1 MDYTNLQSRAS
12 NSYIPPH
19 RTQLHPRMHSLSP
32 PFPKLSQISS
42 SQSRE
47 KWWTVGAIL
56 LIIPFLFYLF
66 TIAKGIHQSSK
77 FDESKPKGFGII
89 IDAGNTGSRIHVFE
103 FLNEG
108 RIPFIGFDG
117 KGSKSLKI
125 RPALVEFADD
135 PDNAGSSILRL
146 LKFAKKRVPK
156 TQWKNTRVWLM
167 ASEGLRGVG
176 LDASKSILESC
187 RRVLRSSGFL
197 FENEWAS
204 LLTGQDEG
212 VYAWVAA
219 NYAHGTLG
227 GDPQETTGIVEL
239 AGSSVQVTFALRE
252 PAPMEFSRMI
262 TLAGVTYNL
271 YAQSTVR
278 LGQDAAWK
286 SVHNSNVLTSSS
298 GSLKE
303 IASPCI
309 PKGYGRTLSPS
320 VAVDASHKELL
331 APDSVGN
338 FSACRSKAAAL
349 LHKRNATQDMIR
361 ITSFDESKSGLSIT
375 GVGTAVPP
383 GPKQGCQNKENEI
396 VARPRSLQVAL
407 TLNECL
413 HPPCETVSTFLPELR
428 GKPVP
433 PENFFYISEFFGLV
447 PKTTLTE
454 LESAG
459 RHYCDDDW
467 EKLKDEHQGI
477 DELDLLRYCFS
488 SAYIVALLHD
498 GLGIPM
504 NDKRIG
510 FANQAG
516 GVPLDWTL
524 GAFILQTVVE
534 PLKESELEKLDGVIG
549 NDSVTYFSLF
559 AILLFAIL
567 AAFYVSKWW
576 KPQMK
581 TVYDLEKGHY
591 IVTCIPR

>member
-1 MDYTNLQSRAS
+1 MDYTNLQSRVS
-12 NSYIPPH
+12 NSHIPPH
-19 RTQLHPRMHSLSP
+19 RTQLHPRMHSLAP

-47 KWWTVGAIL
+47 RWWTVGAIL

-77 FDESKPKGFGII
+77 FDESKPKGFGVI

-117 KGSKSLKI
+117 KGSKSLKV

-176 LDASKSILESC
+176 LDASKAILDSC
-187 RRVLRSSGFL
+187 RRILRSSGFL

-212 VYAWVAA
+212 VYAWVGA
-219 NYAHGTLG
+219 NYALGTLVS
-227 GDPQETTGIVEL
+227 DPQETTGIVEL
-239 AGSSVQVTFALRE
+239 AGFSVQVTFALRE

-338 FSACRSKAAAL
+338 FSACRSKASAL
-349 LHKRNATQDMIR
+349 LQKRSD
-361 ITSFDESKSGLSIT
+361 
-375 GVGTAVPP
+375 
-383 GPKQGCQNKENEI
+383 
-396 VARPRSLQVAL
+396 
-407 TLNECL
+407 ECL
-413 HPPCETVSTFLPELR
+413 HPPCETVSTFLPQLR
-428 GKPVP
+428 DKPVL

-488 SAYIVALLHD
+488 SAYVVALLHD

-516 GVPLDWTL
+516 SVPLDWTL
-524 GAFILQTVVE
+524 GAFILQTVAE

-549 NDSVTYFSLF
+549 NDSITYFSLF
-559 AILLFAIL
+559 AILLFAFL
-567 AAFYVSKWW
+567 AAFYVSKWR

-591 IVTCIPR
+591 IFTRIPR

>member
-1 MDYTNLQSRAS
+1 MDYTNLQSRVS

-66 TIAKGIHQSSK
+66 TFAKGIHQSSK
-77 FDESKPKGFGII
+77 FDETKPKGFGIV
-89 IDAGNTGSRIHVFE
+89 IDAGNTVSRIHVFE

-117 KGSKSLKI
+117 KGSKSFKV

-135 PDNAGSSILRL
+135 PENAGSSILRL

-176 LDASKSILESC
+176 LDASKAILDSC

-197 FENEWAS
+197 FENKWAS

-219 NYAHGTLG
+219 NYALGTLG
-227 GDPQETTGIVEL
+227 SDPQETTGIVEL
-239 AGSSVQVTFALRE
+239 ARFSVQVTFALRE

-271 YAQSTVR
+271 YAQSTVT

-320 VAVDASHKELL
+320 VAVDTSHKELL

-338 FSACRSKAAAL
+338 FPACRFKASAL
-349 LHKRNATQDMIR
+349 LQKRSD
-361 ITSFDESKSGLSIT
+361 
-375 GVGTAVPP
+375 
-383 GPKQGCQNKENEI
+383 
-396 VARPRSLQVAL
+396 
-407 TLNECL
+407 ECL
-413 HPPCETVSTFLPELR
+413 HPPCETVSTLLPQLR
-428 GKPVP
+428 GKPVL

-467 EKLKDEHQGI
+467 EKLKDDHQGI

-510 FANQAG
+510 FANQAES
-516 GVPLDWTL
+516 VPLDWTL

-549 NDSVTYFSLF
+549 NDSITYFSLF
-559 AILLFAIL
+559 AILLFAFL
-567 AAFYVSKWW
+567 AAFYVSKWR

-591 IVTCIPR
+591 IVTRLPR

>member
-338 FSACRSKAAAL
+338 FSACRSKASAL
-349 LHKRNATQDMIR
+349 LHKRND
-361 ITSFDESKSGLSIT
+361 
-375 GVGTAVPP
+375 
-383 GPKQGCQNKENEI
+383 
-396 VARPRSLQVAL
+396 
-407 TLNECL
+407 ECL

>member
-117 KGSKSLKI
+117 KGSKSLKV

-176 LDASKSILESC
+176 LDASKAILESC

-219 NYAHGTLG
+219 NYALGTLG
-227 GDPQETTGIVEL
+227 SDPQETTGIVEL

-271 YAQSTVR
+271 YAQTTVR

-286 SVHNSNVLTSSS
+286 AVHNSNVLTSSS

-338 FSACRSKAAAL
+338 FSACRSKASAL
-349 LHKRNATQDMIR
+349 LHKRND
-361 ITSFDESKSGLSIT
+361 
-375 GVGTAVPP
+375 
-383 GPKQGCQNKENEI
+383 
-396 VARPRSLQVAL
+396 
-407 TLNECL
+407 ECL

-428 GKPVP
+428 GKPVL

-549 NDSVTYFSLF
+549 NDSITYFSLF

-567 AAFYVSKWW
+567 AAFYVSKWR

-591 IVTCIPR
+591 IVTRIPR

>member
-1 MDYTNLQSRAS
+1 
-12 NSYIPPH
+12 
-19 RTQLHPRMHSLSP
+19 
-32 PFPKLSQISS
+32 
-42 SQSRE
+42 
-47 KWWTVGAIL
+47 
-56 LIIPFLFYLF
+56 
-66 TIAKGIHQSSK
+66 
-77 FDESKPKGFGII
+77 
-89 IDAGNTGSRIHVFE
+89 
-103 FLNEG
+103 
-108 RIPFIGFDG
+108 
-117 KGSKSLKI
+117 
-125 RPALVEFADD
+125 
-135 PDNAGSSILRL
+135 
-146 LKFAKKRVPK
+146 
-156 TQWKNTRVWLM
+156 
-167 ASEGLRGVG
+167 
-176 LDASKSILESC
+176 
-187 RRVLRSSGFL
+187 
-197 FENEWAS
+197 
-204 LLTGQDEG
+204 
-212 VYAWVAA
+212 
-219 NYAHGTLG
+219 
-227 GDPQETTGIVEL
+227 
-239 AGSSVQVTFALRE
+239 
-252 PAPMEFSRMI
+252 MEFSRMI

-271 YAQSTVR
+271 YAQSTTR

-320 VAVDASHKELL
+320 VAADASHKELL

-338 FSACRSKAAAL
+338 FSACRFKASAL
-349 LHKRNATQDMIR
+349 LQKKND
-361 ITSFDESKSGLSIT
+361 
-375 GVGTAVPP
+375 
-383 GPKQGCQNKENEI
+383 
-396 VARPRSLQVAL
+396 
-407 TLNECL
+407 ECL

-428 GKPVP
+428 GKPVL

-447 PKTTLTE
+447 PKTSLTE

-516 GVPLDWTL
+516 SVPLDWTL

-534 PLKESELEKLDGVIG
+534 PLKELELGKMDGVIG
-549 NDSVTYFSLF
+549 NDSITYFSLF
-559 AILLFAIL
+559 AILLLAIL
-567 AAFYVSKWW
+567 AAFYVSKWR

-591 IVTCIPR
+591 IVTRVPR

>member
-1 MDYTNLQSRAS
+1 MNQ
-12 NSYIPPH
+12 
-19 RTQLHPRMHSLSP
+19 
-32 PFPKLSQISS
+32 
-42 SQSRE
+42 
-47 KWWTVGAIL
+47 
-56 LIIPFLFYLF
+56 
-66 TIAKGIHQSSK
+66 
-77 FDESKPKGFGII
+77 KPKGFGII

-176 LDASKSILESC
+176 LDASKSILGSC

-219 NYAHGTLG
+219 NYALGTLG
-227 GDPQETTGIVEL
+227 GDRQETTGIVEL

-271 YAQSTVR
+271 SAQSTVR

-338 FSACRSKAAAL
+338 FSACRSKASAL
-349 LHKRNATQDMIR
+349 LHKRND
-361 ITSFDESKSGLSIT
+361 
-375 GVGTAVPP
+375 
-383 GPKQGCQNKENEI
+383 
-396 VARPRSLQVAL
+396 
-407 TLNECL
+407 ECL

-433 PENFFYISEFFGLV
+433 PENFFYIS
-447 PKTTLTE
+447 
-454 LESAG
+454 
-459 RHYCDDDW
+459 

-516 GVPLDWTL
+516 GIPLDWTL

-534 PLKESELEKLDGVIG
+534 PLKESELEKLDGVVG

-567 AAFYVSKWW
+567 AAFYVSKWR

-591 IVTCIPR
+591 IVTRIPR

>member
-219 NYAHGTLG
+219 NYALGTLG
-227 GDPQETTGIVEL
+227 GDRQETTGIVEL

-349 LHKRNATQDMIR
+349 LHKRND
-361 ITSFDESKSGLSIT
+361 
-375 GVGTAVPP
+375 
-383 GPKQGCQNKENEI
+383 
-396 VARPRSLQVAL
+396 
-407 TLNECL
+407 ECL